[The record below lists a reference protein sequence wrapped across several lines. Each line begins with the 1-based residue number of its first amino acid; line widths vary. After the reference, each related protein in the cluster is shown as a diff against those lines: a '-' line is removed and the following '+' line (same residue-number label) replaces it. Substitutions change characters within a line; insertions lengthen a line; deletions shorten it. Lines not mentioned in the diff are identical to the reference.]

1 MTAVDVTDRSSLQL
15 ASRLRE
21 AIYSGR
27 LRPGE
32 RLLQEKLAADLGVTR
47 TPLREALRRLEG
59 EGLITLS
66 GNQGVQ
72 VVRMEPGDVL
82 DMYDVRELLDG
93 LAARLAALRR
103 TQQELDALASTA
115 DEMESFIAPWQPGRW
130 LEANSRFHSLLYAAA
145 RNRSLDRS
153 VPMVRLSA
161 QAFYPSVS
169 QTPSRARTA
178 TREHRQILEA
188 LAQRDAPLAER
199 LARAHVRRV
208 RSALAEQI
216 GERIEIPEVEA

>member
-1 MTAVDVTDRSSLQL
+1 MTAVDVADRSSLQL
-15 ASRLRE
+15 AARLRE

-72 VVRMEPGDVL
+72 VVRMDPADVL

-103 TQQELDALASTA
+103 TQAELDRLRETVA
-115 DEMESFIAPWQPGRW
+115 EMDSLISPWQPVRW
-130 LEANSRFHSLLYAAA
+130 LDANSRFHSLLYAAA

-153 VPMVRLSA
+153 VPMVRLSS
-161 QAFYPSVS
+161 QTFYPSVS
-169 QTPSRARTA
+169 QTPARARTA
-178 TREHRQILEA
+178 TREHHQILDA
-188 LAQRDAPLAER
+188 LAERDGALTER

-216 GERIEIPEVEA
+216 GDNSNPLEVEA